1 MSTIV
6 VYWSGTGNTEDMAN
20 NIADALGVSAKAV
33 SDVTAAEV
41 LENDTIVLGC
51 PAMGAEELEDGE
63 FQPLYDELKA
73 NGQGKRYA
81 FFGSYGWGGGEW
93 MQNWQEDAK
102 NAGLNLVADGL
113 IANGGFDA
121 IEGDFDS
128 FIAAIKG

>member
-20 NIADALGVSAKAV
+20 NIAESLGVTAKSV
-33 SDVTAAEV
+33 SDVSASEV

-51 PAMGAEELEDGE
+51 PAMGAEELEEGE

-73 NGQGKRYA
+73 NGKNKRYA

-102 NAGLNLVADGL
+102 NAGLNLVCEGL
-113 IANGGFDA
+113 ISNGGFDS

-128 FIAAIKG
+128 FISAIKG